1 MARMKP
7 RRSMTKA
14 MYSYQFATAIL
25 QLLLSIAQPTQANR
39 QSADQD
45 NTNKAAEQL
54 HIPNRAPNPLF
65 KGKQGQQKT
74 EIHFDP
80 AAGLVTL
87 KLLVQDPNGY
97 FIPNIRRENFVVYEN
112 GVRQQIVMVDVEHPP
127 VSLDLLMEFGG
138 RSPGLNRYLGEEV
151 SSAGHQLVEVLEH
164 QDKLAVWK
172 YNDKVEKLAD
182 FSQPHDTVDSLFY
195 SLGTPE
201 VSETNLYDALSFTL
215 DQMRAVTG
223 RKALVLISSGI
234 DTFSKATYQDAVK
247 AAAESD
253 SPIYVISLA
262 RSLRDAVELHDLLA
276 SVGRIDWE
284 KADKDLQN
292 IAMVS
297 GGRAYS
303 LQNTIDLSAVYD
315 DVMENLKTRYVI
327 TYRSSTKDM
336 ASSRTVRVELVNPRT
351 GAPLQIVDANGRP
364 VHANV
369 ILQSSYLPNA
379 ASGK

>member
-1 MARMKP
+1 
-7 RRSMTKA
+7 MTKA

-25 QLLLSIAQPTQANR
+25 QLLLSIAQPTQANPH
-39 QSADQD
+39 SADQD
-45 NTNKAAEQL
+45 NTNKSAEQI

-112 GVRQQIVMVDVEHPP
+112 GVRQQIVMVDVEHPS
-127 VSLDLLMEFGG
+127 VSLYLLMEFGG

-201 VSETNLYDALSFTL
+201 VSETNLYDALNFTL

-369 ILQSSYLPNA
+369 VLQSSYLPNA

>member
-1 MARMKP
+1 
-7 RRSMTKA
+7 MTKTK
-14 MYSYQFATAIL
+14 YSYQFAIAIL
-25 QLLLSIAQPTQANR
+25 LLAFAQPTQANR
-39 QSADQD
+39 QSVDHD
-45 NTNKAAEQL
+45 NANKTAEQV
-54 HIPNRAPNPLF
+54 HVPNRAPNPLF
-65 KGKQGQQKT
+65 KGKQGKQKT

-80 AAGLVTL
+80 ATGLVTL

-112 GVRQQIVMVDVEHPP
+112 GVRQQTATVQVEHPP
-127 VSLDLLMEFGG
+127 VSLELLMEFGG

-151 SSAGHQLVEVLEH
+151 SSAAHQLVEALEH
-164 QDKLAVWK
+164 QDKIAVWK
-172 YNDKVEKLAD
+172 YNDKVDKLAD
-182 FSQPHDTVDSLFY
+182 FSQPHDTVESLFY

-201 VSETNLYDALSFTL
+201 VSETNLYDAVIFIL

-223 RKALVLISSGI
+223 RKALVLISSGV
-234 DTFSKATYQDAVK
+234 DTFSKATYRDAVK

-253 SPIYVISLA
+253 SPIYVVSLA
-262 RSLRDAVELHDLLA
+262 RSLRDAVELHDLSV

-303 LQNTIDLSAVYD
+303 PQNTIDLSPVYD

-327 TYRSSTKDM
+327 TYRSSTKDK
-336 ASSRTVRVELVNPRT
+336 ASTRTVRVELVNPRT
-351 GAPLQIVDANGRP
+351 GEPLQIVDANGRP
-364 VHANV
+364 VHASV

>member
-1 MARMKP
+1 
-7 RRSMTKA
+7 MTKTK
-14 MYSYQFATAIL
+14 YSYQFAVAIL
-25 QLLLSIAQPTQANR
+25 QLLLTFAQPTRANQ
-39 QSADQD
+39 QSVDQN
-45 NTNKAAEQL
+45 NTNKAAEQI
-54 HIPNRAPNPLF
+54 HVPNRAPNPLF
-65 KGKQGQQKT
+65 KGKQGKQKT

-80 AAGLVTL
+80 ATGLVTL

-97 FIPNIRRENFVVYEN
+97 FIPNIRRDNFVVYEN
-112 GVRQQIVMVDVEHPP
+112 GVRQQTATVEVEHPP
-127 VSLDLLMEFGG
+127 VSLELLMEFGG

-151 SSAGHQLVEVLEH
+151 SSAAHQLVEVLEH
-164 QDKLAVWK
+164 QDKIAVWK

-182 FSQPHDTVDSLFY
+182 FSQPHDTVESLFY

-201 VSETNLYDALSFTL
+201 VSETNLYDAVIFML

-262 RSLRDAVELHDLLA
+262 RSLRDTVELHDLSA

-303 LQNTIDLSAVYD
+303 PQNTIDLSPIYD

-327 TYRSSTKDM
+327 TYRSSTKDG
-336 ASSRTVRVELVNPRT
+336 ASARTVRVELVNPRT

-364 VHANV
+364 VHASV

-379 ASGK
+379 ASSK

>member
-1 MARMKP
+1 
-7 RRSMTKA
+7 MTKA
-14 MYSYQFATAIL
+14 KYSYQFAIAIL
-25 QLLLSIAQPTQANR
+25 QLLLTIAQPAQANQ
-39 QSADQD
+39 QSADQ
-45 NTNKAAEQL
+45 NNSNKGAEQI
-54 HIPNRAPNPLF
+54 HIPNRAASPLF
-65 KGKQGQQKT
+65 TGKQGKQKT

-80 AAGLVTL
+80 ATGLVTL

-112 GVRQQIVMVDVEHPP
+112 GVRQQIATVDVEHPP
-127 VSLDLLMEFGG
+127 VSLGLLIEFGG

-164 QDKLAVWK
+164 RDKIAVWK

-182 FSQPHDTVDSLFY
+182 FSQPHDTVESLFY

-201 VSETNLYDALSFTL
+201 VSETNLYDALIFTL

-253 SPIYVISLA
+253 SPVYVISLA
-262 RSLRDAVELHDLLA
+262 RSLRNEVELHDLSA

-303 LQNTIDLSAVYD
+303 PQNTIDLSAVYD
-315 DVMENLKTRYVI
+315 DMMENLKTRYVI

-364 VHANV
+364 IHASV
-369 ILQSSYLPNA
+369 ILQSSYSPNA
-379 ASGK
+379 ASK